1 MPVDKQILYQYIDAC
16 EMVRET
22 EREIEQI
29 RRRRREIVT
38 DKVKMSDCDFPFGQI
53 SCTIRGIPYDAREQE
68 MLDRK
73 GRILEERKAAAEAV
87 KMQVEEWMV
96 TVPPRMQRIIRY
108 KVFEGMT
115 WAQVAQRMGRKN
127 TENGLKKEFER
138 FMRAK

>member
-1 MPVDKQILYQYIDAC
+1 MDKQILYQYIDAC
-16 EMVRET
+16 ELVKET
-22 EREIEQI
+22 EQEIERI

-38 DKVKMSDCDFPFGQI
+38 DKVRGSSYDFPFGQI
-53 SCTIRGIPYDAREQE
+53 SYTVRGIPYDAQDQE

-73 GRILEERKAAAEAV
+73 ERILEERKAAAEAV

-115 WAQVAQRMGRKN
+115 WAQVAQRMGRKA

-138 FMRAK
+138 FMRAA